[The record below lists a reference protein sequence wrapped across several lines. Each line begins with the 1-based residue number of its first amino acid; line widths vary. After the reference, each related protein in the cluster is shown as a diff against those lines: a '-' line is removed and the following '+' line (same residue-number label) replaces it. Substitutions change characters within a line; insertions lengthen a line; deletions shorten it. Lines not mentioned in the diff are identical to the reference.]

1 MQNTLEDGRLSVR
14 FEHSGG
20 TMCIKFSTLAG
31 VFTAGL
37 LIPTIVNAQ
46 TTSTQ
51 FTVQITIAGACQI
64 NSATNMDFGTHG
76 VLAANT
82 DATSVVTVQCTNT
95 TPFNIGLSE
104 GAGSNASVASRLM
117 TGAGGATVTY
127 SLYQTATRD
136 TVWGASV
143 GTDTVSGTGTGAAQQ
158 FTVYGRVLP
167 QNTPAPGVYTDTVTA
182 TITY

>member
-1 MQNTLEDGRLSVR
+1 
-14 FEHSGG
+14 
-20 TMCIKFSTLAG
+20 
-31 VFTAGL
+31 
-37 LIPTIVNAQ
+37 
-46 TTSTQ
+46 
-51 FTVQITIAGACQI
+51 
-64 NSATNMDFGTHG
+64 MDFGTHG